1 MQTLPI
7 GRYRFF
13 QRIQPLFILNQ
24 VISTPKTGCLQVY
37 SASISWLIYFEKG
50 KLVYA
55 SYSDRA
61 FDLLYK
67 KLKLFSE
74 QIPTLNQET
83 YQKLRALFETAIDN
97 QAIPNPDYLAICWLV
112 NQKYLSFNQARML
125 VEEISLEVLDTFLHL
140 KEGSYE
146 FNGGSFIDKMPKFC
160 YLDVHSL
167 VEKCQK
173 KPANDYQ
180 NYSDQEKSQQSPE
193 SRNYARNDVKSE
205 SKSAKKDADGSN
217 NNRDES
223 RQEND
228 KQIYKVMC
236 VDDSPTVVNA
246 IKYFLDDSFFEV
258 IGINDPLKA
267 LMQTIRVKPDLILLD
282 IGMPNLDGYE
292 LCSLL
297 RKHSYFR
304 NTPVIMVTA
313 RTSLIDRAKAKM
325 VRSSG
330 YLTKPFTQAD
340 LLKIIFHH
348 LEV

>member
-7 GRYRFF
+7 SRYRFF
-13 QRIQPLFILNQ
+13 QQIQPLFILNQ
-24 VISTPKTGCLQVY
+24 ITSSPKTGCLEVF
-37 SASISWLIYFEKG
+37 SPSISWLIYFEEG

-74 QIPTLNQET
+74 HIPTLNQET
-83 YQKLRALFETAIDN
+83 YKKLRAIFETAIDN

-112 NQKYLSFNQARML
+112 NQKYLTSNQAGML
-125 VEEISLEVLDTFLHL
+125 VEEIALEVLETFLHI

-146 FNGGSFIDKMPKFC
+146 FTGESFIDKMPKYC
-160 YLDVHSL
+160 HLDVDSL
-167 VEKCQK
+167 IEKCQK
-173 KPANDYQ
+173 KPVMDYQ
-180 NYSDQEKSQQSPE
+180 NYLTQEE
-193 SRNYARNDVKSE
+193 SSNYVKNDVKKQP
-205 SKSAKKDADGSN
+205 KSVKNNVTD
-217 NNRDES
+217 NNRHELKPVNE
-223 RQEND
+223 R
-228 KQIYKVMC
+228 QIYKVMC
-236 VDDSPTVVNA
+236 IDDSPTIINA
-246 IKYFLDDSFFEV
+246 IKKFLEDPFFDV
-258 IGINDPLKA
+258 IGISDPLKA

-297 RKHSYFR
+297 RKHSYFK

-313 RTSLIDRAKAKM
+313 KTGLIDRAKAKM
-325 VRSSG
+325 VRASG

-348 LEV
+348 LKV

>member
-7 GRYRFF
+7 SRYRFF

-24 VISTPKTGCLQVY
+24 VTSTPKTGCLEVF
-37 SASISWLIYFEKG
+37 SASISWLMYFEKG

-67 KLKLFSE
+67 KLKLFSQ

-83 YQKLRALFETAIDN
+83 YNKLRAIFETAIDN

-112 NQKYLSFNQARML
+112 NQKYLSFHQAGML
-125 VEEISLEVLDTFLHL
+125 VEEIALEVLDTFLHL

-146 FNGGSFIDKMPKFC
+146 FNGGSFIEKMPKFC
-160 YLDVHSL
+160 HLDVHSL

-173 KPANDYQ
+173 KPVTNYQDY
-180 NYSDQEKSQQSPE
+180 SIPEKPQQSAE
-193 SRNYARNDVKSE
+193 SRNYVNNYVIKE
-205 SKSAKKDADGSN
+205 SKSVKKDVDSN
-217 NNRDES
+217 NNRNET

-236 VDDSPTVVNA
+236 IDDSPTVINA
-246 IKYFLDDSFFEV
+246 IKHFLDDSFFEV
-258 IGINDPLKA
+258 VGINDPLKA

-297 RKHSYFR
+297 RRHSYFKD
-304 NTPVIMVTA
+304 TPVIMVTA
-313 RTSLIDRAKAKM
+313 RTGLIDRAKSKM
-325 VRSSG
+325 VRASG

-348 LEV
+348 LKV

>member
-1 MQTLPI
+1 MQTIPI

-24 VISTPKTGCLQVY
+24 VTSTPKTGCLQVY

-67 KLKLFSE
+67 KLKLFSKH
-74 QIPTLNQET
+74 IPTLNQET
-83 YQKLRALFETAIDN
+83 YQKLRAIFETAIDN
-97 QAIPNPDYLAICWLV
+97 QAIPSPDYLAICWLV
-112 NQKYLSFNQARML
+112 NQKYLSFNQAKIL

-146 FNGGSFIDKMPKFC
+146 FTGGSFIDKMPKFC
-160 YLDVHSL
+160 YLDVNSL
-167 VEKCQK
+167 VEKCQEK
-173 KPANDYQ
+173 TTNDYQ
-180 NYSDQEKSQQSPE
+180 NYSTQEKSQQSAE
-193 SRNYARNDVKSE
+193 SRNYATNDVKSE
-205 SKSAKKDADGSN
+205 SESAKKDVDGN

-223 RQEND
+223 RQAND

-236 VDDSPTVVNA
+236 IDDSPTVINA

-258 IGINDPLKA
+258 VGINDPLKA
-267 LMQTIRVKPDLILLD
+267 LMLTIRVKPDLILLD
-282 IGMPNLDGYE
+282 IGMPNLNGYE

-297 RKHSYFR
+297 RRHSYFR

-313 RTSLIDRAKAKM
+313 RTSFIDRAKAKM

>member
-24 VISTPKTGCLQVY
+24 ITSTPKTGCLQVY

-83 YQKLRALFETAIDN
+83 YQKLRTIFETAIDN

-112 NQKYLSFNQARML
+112 NQKYLNLHQARML

-146 FNGGSFIDKMPKFC
+146 FTGGSFIDQMPKFC

-180 NYSDQEKSQQSPE
+180 NYSTQEKSKKSEE
-193 SRNYARNDVKSE
+193 SQNYAKNNVKDE
-205 SKSAKKDADGSN
+205 RKSANNDGN
-217 NNRDES
+217 NNRE
-223 RQEND
+223 QAKPATD
-228 KQIYKVMC
+228 KPIYKVMC
-236 VDDSPTVVNA
+236 IDDSPTVINA

-258 IGINDPLKA
+258 VGINDPLKA

-297 RKHSYFR
+297 RRHSYFK

-330 YLTKPFTQAD
+330 YLTKPFTQAE